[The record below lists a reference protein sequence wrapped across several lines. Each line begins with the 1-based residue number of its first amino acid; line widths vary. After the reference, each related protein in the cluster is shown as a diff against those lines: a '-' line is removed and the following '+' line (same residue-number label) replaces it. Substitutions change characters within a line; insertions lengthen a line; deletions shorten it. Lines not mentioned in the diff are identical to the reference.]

1 MYWIVWTEI
10 LSLSNNKSLCLYSS
24 PTKLLKCSVH
34 TITPF
39 LSELFNISISLTRYP
54 AKWKLSKIVPVFK
67 SDDETNSNNYRPIY
81 LLLNFNRIF
90 ERLMSTEWWITLR
103 STYFS
108 QYRKGH
114 STQHATL
121 DIVNAIQAN
130 MNHGL
135 YSCGAFNDLK
145 KAFDTVEHNILL
157 DKLNFYGFRG
167 LINQCFFLRSQ

>member
-1 MYWIVWTEI
+1 
-10 LSLSNNKSLCLYSS
+10 
-24 PTKLLKCSVH
+24 
-34 TITPF
+34 
-39 LSELFNISISLTRYP
+39 
-54 AKWKLSKIVPVFK
+54 
-67 SDDETNSNNYRPIY
+67 
-81 LLLNFNRIF
+81 
-90 ERLMSTEWWITLR
+90 MSTRMTRITLR

-114 STQHATL
+114 STQRATL

-135 YSCGAFNDLK
+135 YSFGAFNDLK

-157 DKLNFYGFRG
+157 DKLNFYSFRG